1 MPRLA
6 EHRHVPTISVRTK
19 TIWRGF
25 LRSLLASAR
34 LADRI
39 VLLCHQNADP
49 DAVCSAFA
57 LQKLLYKLAPGTK
70 VTISCPEGISAP
82 TRQLM
87 ENLGISTPDQKIP
100 VDADLAVLVDTNS
113 LDQLGGASGALLK
126 MEHGLIVVDHHH
138 PHPDTV
144 KLASQMIVDES
155 AAAAAE
161 VVFRLFEA
169 SNQELERMEATA
181 LMAAIF
187 VETKHFLLAREST
200 FEVAA
205 KLVKA
210 GADPRRLSGMLSSPM
225 NRSERVA
232 RLRAAERA
240 SVAMLGNWIVVTS
253 QLGSYQSSAAR
264 AFLALGAHVAFVAGE
279 VKDKIRVNMRATEDF
294 YEKTGAHLAR
304 DVAIPLG
311 KLLGGVGGGHPTAAG
326 LTASGAVEDVL
337 IACVKRLR
345 ESVGSLQ
352 T

>member
-1 MPRLA
+1 MA
-6 EHRHVPTISVRTK
+6 EH
-19 TIWRGF
+19 
-25 LRSLLASAR
+25 
-34 LADRI
+34 I

-57 LQKLLYKLAPGTK
+57 LQALLHKLAPGTK
-70 VTISCPEGISAP
+70 ATISCPEGISAP
-82 TRQLM
+82 TRQLL

-100 VDADLAVLVDTNS
+100 ADADLAVLVDTNS
-113 LDQLGGASGALLK
+113 LDQLGAAARALLK

-138 PHPDTV
+138 PHPDTL
-144 KLASQMIVDES
+144 KLARQMIVDES

-161 VVFRLFEA
+161 VVFQLFEA
-169 SNQELERMEATA
+169 SKEEPGRVEATA
-181 LMAAIF
+181 LMAALF

-232 RLRAAERA
+232 RLRAAERS
-240 SVAMLGNWIVVTS
+240 SVTLLGNWIVVTS

-264 AFLALGAHVAFVAGE
+264 AFLTLGAHVAFVAGE
-279 VKDKIRVNMRATEDF
+279 VKERIRVNMRATEDF
-294 YEKTGAHLAR
+294 YQKTGAHLAR
-304 DVAIPLG
+304 DIAIPMG
-311 KLLGGVGGGHPTAAG
+311 KMFGGVGGGHPTAAG
-326 LTASGAVEDVL
+326 LTALGAVDDVL
-337 IACVKRLR
+337 IACVNRLK
-345 ESVGSLQ
+345 ESIGLLQ

>member
-1 MPRLA
+1 MA
-6 EHRHVPTISVRTK
+6 EH
-19 TIWRGF
+19 
-25 LRSLLASAR
+25 
-34 LADRI
+34 I

-57 LQKLLYKLAPGTK
+57 LQALLHKLAPGTK
-70 VTISCPEGISAP
+70 ATISCPEGISAP
-82 TRQLM
+82 TRQLL

-100 VDADLAVLVDTNS
+100 ADADLAVLVDTNS
-113 LDQLGGASGALLK
+113 LDQLGAAARALLK

-138 PHPDTV
+138 PHPDTL
-144 KLASQMIVDES
+144 KLARQMIVDES

-161 VVFRLFEA
+161 VVFQLFEA
-169 SNQELERMEATA
+169 SKEEPGRVEATA
-181 LMAAIF
+181 LMAALF

-232 RLRAAERA
+232 RLRAAERS
-240 SVAMLGNWIVVTS
+240 SVTLLGNWIVVTS

-264 AFLALGAHVAFVAGE
+264 AFLTLGAHVAFVAGE
-279 VKDKIRVNMRATEDF
+279 VKERIRVNMRATEDF
-294 YEKTGAHLAR
+294 YQKTGAHLAR
-304 DVAIPLG
+304 DIAIPMG
-311 KLLGGVGGGHPTAAG
+311 KMFGGVGGGHPTAAG
-326 LTASGAVEDVL
+326 LTALGAVDDVL
-337 IACVKRLR
+337 IACMNRLR
-345 ESVGSLQ
+345 ESIDPLQ

>member
-1 MPRLA
+1 MA
-6 EHRHVPTISVRTK
+6 EH
-19 TIWRGF
+19 
-25 LRSLLASAR
+25 
-34 LADRI
+34 I

-57 LQKLLYKLAPGTK
+57 LRALLHKLAPGIKT
-70 VTISCPEGISAP
+70 TISCPEGISAP
-82 TRQLM
+82 TRQLL

-100 VDADLAVLVDTNS
+100 ADADLAVLVDTNS
-113 LDQLGGASGALLK
+113 LDQLGAASNALLK

-138 PHPDTV
+138 PHPDTMR
-144 KLASQMIVDES
+144 LARQMIVDES

-161 VVFRLFEA
+161 VVFQLFEA
-169 SNQELERMEATA
+169 SKEEPGRVEATA
-181 LMAAIF
+181 LMAALF
-187 VETKHFLLAREST
+187 VETKHFLLARGST

-205 KLVKA
+205 KLVEA

-232 RLRAAERA
+232 RLRAAERS
-240 SVAMLGNWIVVTS
+240 SVTMLGNWIVVTS

-264 AFLALGAHVAFVAGE
+264 AFLTLGAHVAFVAGE
-279 VKDKIRVNMRATEDF
+279 VKERIRVNMRATEDF

-326 LTASGAVEDVL
+326 LTALGAVDDVL
-337 IACVKRLR
+337 IACVNRLR
-345 ESVGSLQ
+345 ESIGPLQ

>member
-1 MPRLA
+1 MSTSARTA
-6 EHRHVPTISVRTK
+6 EH
-19 TIWRGF
+19 
-25 LRSLLASAR
+25 
-34 LADRI
+34 I
-39 VLLCHQNADP
+39 VLFCHQNADP

-57 LQKLLYKLAPGTK
+57 LKALLHKIAPGTK
-70 VTISCPEGISAP
+70 TTISCPEGISAP

-87 ENLGISTPDQKIP
+87 ENLGISAPDSKIP

-113 LDQLGGASGALLK
+113 PDQLGRASGTLLK

-144 KLASQMIVDES
+144 KLASHMIVDES

-169 SNQELERMEATA
+169 SKEEPERVEATA
-181 LMAAIF
+181 LMAALF

-205 KLVKA
+205 RLVKA

-232 RLRAAERA
+232 RLKAAERS
-240 SVAMLGNWIVVTS
+240 SVTMLGNWIVVTT

-264 AFLALGAHVAFVAGE
+264 AFLTLGAHVAFVAGE
-279 VKDKIRVNMRATEDF
+279 VKEKIRVNMRATEEF
-294 YEKTGAHLAR
+294 YEKTGTHLAR

-311 KLLGGVGGGHPTAAG
+311 KTLGGVGGGHPTAAG
-326 LTASGAVEDVL
+326 LTAMGAVDDAL
-337 IACVKRLR
+337 IACMNRLR
-345 ESVGSLQ
+345 ESIDPLQ

>member
-1 MPRLA
+1 
-6 EHRHVPTISVRTK
+6 
-19 TIWRGF
+19 
-25 LRSLLASAR
+25 
-34 LADRI
+34 
-39 VLLCHQNADP
+39 
-49 DAVCSAFA
+49 
-57 LQKLLYKLAPGTK
+57 
-70 VTISCPEGISAP
+70 
-82 TRQLM
+82 M

-100 VDADLAVLVDTNS
+100 ADADLAVLVDTNS
-113 LDQLGGASGALLK
+113 LDQLGKASGSLSK

-169 SNQELERMEATA
+169 SSEELERMEAVA
-181 LMAAIF
+181 LMAALF

-210 GADPRRLSGMLSSPM
+210 GADPRRLAGMLSSPM

-232 RLRAAERA
+232 RLKAAERS

-264 AFLALGAHVAFVAGE
+264 AFLSLGAHVAFVAGE
-279 VKDKIRVNMRATEDF
+279 VKDKVRVNMRATEDF

-311 KLLGGVGGGHPTAAG
+311 RLLGGVGGGHPTAAG
-326 LTASGAVEDVL
+326 LTASGAVDDVL
-337 IACVKRLR
+337 IACVNRLR

-352 T
+352 A

>member
-1 MPRLA
+1 MA
-6 EHRHVPTISVRTK
+6 EH
-19 TIWRGF
+19 
-25 LRSLLASAR
+25 
-34 LADRI
+34 I
-39 VLLCHQNADP
+39 VLICHQNADP

-57 LQKLLYKLAPGTK
+57 LQALLHKLAPGTK
-70 VTISCPEGISAP
+70 ATISCPEGISAP
-82 TRQLM
+82 TRQLL

-100 VDADLAVLVDTNS
+100 ADADLAVLVDTNS
-113 LDQLGGASGALLK
+113 LDQLGPASSAILK

-138 PHPDTV
+138 PHPDTM
-144 KLASQMIVDES
+144 KLARQMIVDES

-161 VVFRLFEA
+161 VVFQLFDA
-169 SNQELERMEATA
+169 SKEELGRVEATA
-181 LMAAIF
+181 LMAALF

-232 RLRAAERA
+232 RLRAAERS
-240 SVAMLGNWIVVTS
+240 SVTMLGSWIVVTS

-264 AFLALGAHVAFVAGE
+264 AFLTLGAHVAFVAGE
-279 VKDKIRVNMRATEDF
+279 VKEKIRVNMRATEDF
-294 YEKTGAHLAR
+294 YQKTGAHLAR

-311 KLLGGVGGGHPTAAG
+311 KMLGGVGGGHPTAAG
-326 LTASGAVEDVL
+326 LTALGAVDEVL
-337 IACVKRLR
+337 IACVNRLR
-345 ESVGSLQ
+345 ESIGPLQ

>member
-1 MPRLA
+1 MA
-6 EHRHVPTISVRTK
+6 EHV
-19 TIWRGF
+19 
-25 LRSLLASAR
+25 
-34 LADRI
+34 

-57 LQKLLYKLAPGTK
+57 LQALLHKLAPGTK
-70 VTISCPEGISAP
+70 ATISCPEGISAP
-82 TRQLM
+82 TRQLL

-100 VDADLAVLVDTNS
+100 ADADLAVLVDTNS
-113 LDQLGGASGALLK
+113 LDQLGAASTALLK

-138 PHPDTV
+138 PHPDTM
-144 KLASQMIVDES
+144 KLARQMIVDES

-161 VVFRLFEA
+161 VVFQLFQA
-169 SNQELERMEATA
+169 SKEEPDRVEATA
-181 LMAAIF
+181 LMAALF

-232 RLRAAERA
+232 RLRAAERS
-240 SVAMLGNWIVVTS
+240 SVTMLGNWIVVTS

-264 AFLALGAHVAFVAGE
+264 AFLTLGAHVAFVAGE
-279 VKDKIRVNMRATEDF
+279 VKEKIRVNMRATEDF
-294 YEKTGAHLAR
+294 YQKTGAHLAR
-304 DVAIPLG
+304 DIAIPMG
-311 KLLGGVGGGHPTAAG
+311 KMFGGVGGGHPTAAG
-326 LTASGAVEDVL
+326 LTALGVVDDVL
-337 IACVKRLR
+337 IACVNRLR
-345 ESVGSLQ
+345 ESIDPLQ